1 MTYGSTYQEEVSVLG
16 RLDMVR
22 TTAASPSCCAGAP
35 TSMWHRVSRW
45 ATRPSAVYVLH
56 LTTLGSPYDDHAPAR
71 TRLAWEARVPIR
83 GTLQHMTQ
91 RRGVV

>member
-1 MTYGSTYQEEVSVLG
+1 
-16 RLDMVR
+16 
-22 TTAASPSCCAGAP
+22 
-35 TSMWHRVSRW
+35 MWHRLSWW
-45 ATRPSAVYVLH
+45 ATRTSAVPVLQ
-56 LTTLGSPYDDHAPAR
+56 LTTLGSPHDDHAPAR